1 MDTLHLCTGIAG
13 LVLKSYATD
22 GFTLTTENKASSQI
36 EAKDPVRMSARSG
49 MMSTSQTK
57 VAAYKLCSR
66 FWHKGFP
73 STTAKTVEA
82 ALVLCNSCNIYQKRS
97 RNII

>member
-1 MDTLHLCTGIAG
+1 MRIKYGYAAFVYRDFSG

-57 VAAYKLCSR
+57 VAA
-66 FWHKGFP
+66 
-73 STTAKTVEA
+73 
-82 ALVLCNSCNIYQKRS
+82 I
-97 RNII
+97 